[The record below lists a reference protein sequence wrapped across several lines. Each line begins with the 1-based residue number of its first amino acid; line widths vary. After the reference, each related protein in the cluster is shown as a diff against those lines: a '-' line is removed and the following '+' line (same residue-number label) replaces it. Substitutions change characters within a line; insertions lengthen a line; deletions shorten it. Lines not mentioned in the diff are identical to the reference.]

1 MGSAKDMK
9 ELVFERQGGNC
20 HSLRK
25 TRSLLWGEPRLG
37 AVEGPAKETEREL
50 RAQDMD
56 FCLPVLVSEQS
67 PTSSCRGSPY
77 GLFPGAGAHLMGFA
91 LLAKTCGPNPLGSRE
106 VSKVL

>member
-25 TRSLLWGEPRLG
+25 TRSLLWGSRGSELLR
-37 AVEGPAKETEREL
+37 GPAKETEREL
-50 RAQDMD
+50 QAQDMN
-56 FCLPVLVSEQS
+56 FRLPVLVSEQS
-67 PTSSCRGSPY
+67 PTSWCRGSPY
-77 GLFPGAGAHLMGFA
+77 GLSPGAGAHLMGFA